1 MAPESESMHSTRDLA
16 ALVDHERLV
25 PIMPMVYV
33 AWSDGDLTPDEIRNI
48 RGTAADATWLDDDA
62 KQKLAGWL
70 DPKDPPNA
78 DRLNRLLDAIQTAAG
93 EMGPDDRLS
102 LADLGVRIAELDRE
116 REDGLDD
123 GEIREET
130 EEALEEIEEALGIV
144 SEDACRDLLASRH
157 DRPKAPVDEPDP
169 AFDTTAMTEVLDG
182 DWTETWK
189 RVRGFLQRDEFEYD
203 YDCST
208 EEYREQVYDW
218 LELLADDG
226 FGQMAYPEE
235 GEGDLGSFITSFQ
248 ALAMFDQSLVVKYG
262 VQFGLFGG
270 SIYFLG
276 SERHREEYLPRV
288 ASLELPGGFA
298 MTELGHGSNVRDIE
312 TIAQYDA
319 ETDEFVVDTPGES
332 ARKEWIGNA
341 AVHGRTMTVF
351 AQLEVDGERHGV
363 HAFVVPVRD
372 EDGEVREGVT
382 VDDCGLKM
390 GLNGV
395 DNGRL
400 WFDDV
405 RIPRDNLLDRYGS
418 VDADGEY
425 ASPIPSEGERFFTM
439 LGTLVGGRVSV
450 AGASLTAMKSALTIA
465 TRYGAIRR
473 QFGPA
478 GEPETSILDY
488 RTHKRRLMPKIA
500 AAYGL
505 SFSMHHLKRRYLARS
520 EETQRE
526 VEALAAGL
534 KAYTTWAT
542 RDAVQ
547 TARECCG
554 GMGYLTENRI
564 APLRR
569 DIDIYTTFEG
579 DNTVLMLLVARGLLG
594 EFKSQFEDDRF
605 FSIVRYVA
613 NQAATAVQELNPVV
627 TRITDRGHLRGAD
640 FQLDALQ
647 YREQDLLRSA
657 AQRMQTRLQDDMPA
671 FEAAVDI
678 QDHLMSLSHAH
689 IERVILEQFQ
699 AGIDACDS
707 DELTEHLELLRNVW
721 AMDRLY
727 DDIGWYLEA
736 GFVEPVKSRAI
747 RSELNELCDEA
758 REQAVHYVDAFGIP
772 KSCLAA
778 PIAFEEQTP

>member
-1 MAPESESMHSTRDLA
+1 MAPESESRHSTRELA

-48 RGTAADATWLDDDA
+48 RGTAAEANWLDDDA
-62 KQKLAGWL
+62 KQKLADWL
-70 DPKDPPNA
+70 DPEDPPDA
-78 DRLNRLLDAIQTAAG
+78 RLLNRLLHAIQSAAG
-93 EMGPDDRLS
+93 EMGPGDRLS
-102 LADLGVRIAELDRE
+102 LADLGVRIAELDQR
-116 REDGLDD
+116 RDDGLDD
-123 GEIREET
+123 GEVREET
-130 EEALEEIEEALGIV
+130 ERALEEIEEALGIA
-144 SEDACRDLLASRH
+144 SEDACKDLLASRN

-169 AFDTTAMTEVLDG
+169 DFDIAAMTEVLDG
-182 DWTETWK
+182 DWSETWK
-189 RVRGFLQRDEFEYD
+189 RVRGFLQRDEFEYQD
-203 YDCST
+203 DLST
-208 EEYREQVYDW
+208 EAYREQVYEW
-218 LELLADDG
+218 LQLLADDG
-226 FGQMAYPEE
+226 FGEMAYPEE
-235 GEGDLGSFITSFQ
+235 GEGDLGSFMTSFQ
-248 ALAMFDQSLVVKYG
+248 ALAMFDQSLVIKYG

-276 SERHREEYLPRV
+276 SDRHREEYLPRV
-288 ASLELPGGFA
+288 ASLDLPGGFA

-312 TIAQYDA
+312 TVACYDA
-319 ETDEFVVDTPGES
+319 EADEFVVDTPCES

-341 AVHGRTMTVF
+341 ATHGRMMTVF

-363 HAFVVPVRD
+363 HAFLVPVRD
-372 EDGEVREGVT
+372 EEGEVLPDVT
-382 VDDCGLKM
+382 IEDCGLKM

-395 DNGRL
+395 DNGRI
-400 WFDDV
+400 WFDEV
-405 RIPRDNLLDRYGS
+405 RVPRENLLDRYGS
-418 VDADGEY
+418 VDDEGEY
-425 ASPIPSEGERFFTM
+425 TSPIPSEGKRFFTM

-450 AGASLTAMKSALTIA
+450 AGAGLTAMKSALAIA

-478 GEPETSILDY
+478 GDAEVSVLDY
-488 RTHKRRLMPKIA
+488 RTHQRRLMPKIA
-500 AAYGL
+500 GAYGL
-505 SFSMHHLKRRYLARS
+505 SFAMHHLKRRYLERS
-520 EETQRE
+520 DETQRE

-534 KAYTTWAT
+534 KAYTTWSA
-542 RDAVQ
+542 RDAIQ

-554 GMGYLTENRI
+554 GMGYLTKNRI

-569 DIDIYTTFEG
+569 DVDIYTTFEG

-605 FSIVRYVA
+605 FSMVRYVA

-627 TRITDRGHLRGAD
+627 TRITDRGHLRDSD
-640 FQLDALQ
+640 FQLDALR
-647 YREQDLLRSA
+647 YREKDLVRSA

-689 IERVILEQFQ
+689 IERVVLEQFQ
-699 AGIDACDS
+699 AGIEACDS
-707 DELTEHLELLRNVW
+707 DELSEHLELLRNVW
-721 AMDRLY
+721 AMDRIY
-727 DDIGWYLEA
+727 EDIGWYLEA
-736 GFVEPVKSRAI
+736 GFAEPVKSRAI
-747 RSELNELCDEA
+747 RSELNELCEDA

-778 PIAFEEQTP
+778 PIAFEDETP